1 MRRFNKM
8 RIVIK
13 IIERYTDKMTNDI
26 IASDKIA
33 SDKMTNGQNA

>member
-1 MRRFNKM
+1 MF
-8 RIVIK
+8 V
-13 IIERYTDKMTNDI
+13 RYTDKMTNDI

>member
-1 MRRFNKM
+1 MDVK
-8 RIVIK
+8 K
-13 IIERYTDKMTNDI
+13 GYTDKMTNDI